1 MRELLVGRCRGVV
14 SCFRTARVGLISV
27 RNVPRDPQTARCSQ
41 FHLESTTRLEISR
54 TVSWRNLFPRA
65 YPKHQPA
72 ALCSCRKRP
81 ELASLGLEEFDEDL
95 EDTVVGALEQMLKSA
110 TAPYQHI
117 PPGSS
122 SQPCE
127 DQFAIHR
134 YIGYKRHCP
143 VDFCSIEAYR
153 CSVGREQFEIET
165 NEGALW

>member
-1 MRELLVGRCRGVV
+1 MLFSLSSGEYYKALNITRRGLGEG
-14 SCFRTARVGLISV
+14 SLCLG
-27 RNVPRDPQTARCSQ
+27 
-41 FHLESTTRLEISR
+41 
-54 TVSWRNLFPRA
+54 A
-65 YPKHQPA
+65 YATHQPA

-95 EDTVVGALEQMLKSA
+95 EDTVAGALEQMLKPA
-110 TAPYQHI
+110 APAYQHI
-117 PPGSS
+117 PPGFS

-127 DQFAIHR
+127 DQFAIYR
-134 YIGYKRHCP
+134 DIGNKRHCA